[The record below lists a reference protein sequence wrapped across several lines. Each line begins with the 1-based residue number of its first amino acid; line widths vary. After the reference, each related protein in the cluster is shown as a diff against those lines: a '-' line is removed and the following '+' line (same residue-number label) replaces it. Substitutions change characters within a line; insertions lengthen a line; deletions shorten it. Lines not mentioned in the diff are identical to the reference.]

1 MLNRYLIYYI
11 LAFISIHQLSYS
23 TGDYTSCVTSF
34 LNSNCDT
41 VNQFSD
47 DQYFIFSDYGYQS
60 GTSNGFI
67 YPQIILSEKCLNEL
81 IENSNDKPLVVGR
94 IFRKFKPN
102 SDSSNEITD
111 IIGFNFYYYNGEGQ
125 ALIPI
130 TNIPTQCNTEAI
142 TYYLPIYSE
151 DDSLAN
157 KYVNVIRQNKDNDE
171 EDSFLDY
178 DIFNPDADIYNDIC
192 TTITFSE
199 ASENTDDSD
208 EFVNYDIT
216 LHERRKYYFPGSID
230 LCPEGFTYKGID
242 KETFSAKCQITFSSE
257 SSRII
262 DNNSPTPHPK
272 FTSFKADSD
281 FKKEKRDIYFS
292 MDVFKCIKLPFTF
305 RGFKGNYGSYFM
317 IALMII
323 VVICYLILL
332 IAGKI
337 HLLSVL
343 ELLYNSNIQSMN
355 YLKQNNN
362 MYNNSLTN
370 NNNQIISYDVRS
382 NNNQTLASNGQL
394 LSNVLVG
401 SNYLYN
407 SNVEKISIPKKSN
420 NNKKNEM
427 IKENTKNKLMSKV
440 DEQENDFESEKPNE
454 EQNKTEINNN
464 DNKDVDIINVKD
476 KNKKNKEKEK
486 ENDLIKEKEEK
497 VSKNSS
503 KSKKEEEDED
513 DDDEDEN
520 NESNEESESNK
531 SNKDKDEDKS
541 SKEKDDKANPPK
553 KKNENGGEDENDEEE
568 EDNGKKEKK
577 KKSKNP
583 IEISLNVKDL
593 RDMMFKNQF
602 PPQSETMK
610 ETDKKSKAKS
620 KEEKLKSKPKKKN
633 NKNTNNN
640 NINNGI
646 NPNNFNNN
654 IPPNFPFPPYLPPP
668 PLGMMPPY
676 GMPPQGYPYNGGGSP
691 YNDENQKLKKELEY
705 QKELNERRDREMR
718 REREDLM
725 ERERERQRQR
735 DYDMDRE
742 RRLRDMDMMYGN
754 NNVMQRLEN
763 MLKNNN
769 NKNGMKRGSALWND
783 DSDLLLKEREKFNR
797 EQDKFNRIKE
807 KLEDEIEKKKEENEK
822 ITKDLNLI
830 REEQRV
836 KQIEHEKELLKT
848 NQELKEKFEKE
859 KKEIIDTKDRE
870 MKLLKEDKDR
880 EIQKL
885 KEDKDREINLLKQD
899 MKTQMKKKD
908 DAIKK
913 KDKVIE
919 KQKKET
925 KELKKDL
932 TTNNTF
938 YTNMNATTFRQNYNS
953 EMNNN
958 LYKKDEEKIDSP
970 QVVVSINSI
979 FTDQEL
985 NAMDFEQ
992 SCQFDKRS
1000 LCQVY
1005 LSYINRKQPLFF
1017 FFNYNNSSSGISIFQ
1032 INYQSVRFIIICIDF
1047 MIYMFIYCSFFG
1059 TKSIALIYQKRF
1071 NFRRMCILGSI
1082 ISPGCLIIRSIIH
1095 HFVYDPMNKKIAEIK
1110 MRCYTNFTVGKKKQ
1124 EMKIN
1129 EFKDFWESDG
1139 EKNKDEIEKKEEMD
1153 EIQDIENDDNLSEG
1167 EKARRKDKYEKR
1179 RLKQLIKEVIAS
1191 FQKKVL
1197 ISFIIMIFVLF
1208 FVWIYVSCFC
1218 AVYKNSQLKFFVSI
1232 IVCYGFS
1239 NLFPFVYCLV
1249 PTIFRQDAVRDESRL
1264 SFILANVFQII

>member
-1 MLNRYLIYYI
+1 
-11 LAFISIHQLSYS
+11 
-23 TGDYTSCVTSF
+23 
-34 LNSNCDT
+34 
-41 VNQFSD
+41 
-47 DQYFIFSDYGYQS
+47 
-60 GTSNGFI
+60 
-67 YPQIILSEKCLNEL
+67 
-81 IENSNDKPLVVGR
+81 
-94 IFRKFKPN
+94 
-102 SDSSNEITD
+102 
-111 IIGFNFYYYNGEGQ
+111 
-125 ALIPI
+125 
-130 TNIPTQCNTEAI
+130 
-142 TYYLPIYSE
+142 
-151 DDSLAN
+151 
-157 KYVNVIRQNKDNDE
+157 
-171 EDSFLDY
+171 
-178 DIFNPDADIYNDIC
+178 
-192 TTITFSE
+192 
-199 ASENTDDSD
+199 
-208 EFVNYDIT
+208 
-216 LHERRKYYFPGSID
+216 
-230 LCPEGFTYKGID
+230 
-242 KETFSAKCQITFSSE
+242 
-257 SSRII
+257 
-262 DNNSPTPHPK
+262 
-272 FTSFKADSD
+272 
-281 FKKEKRDIYFS
+281 
-292 MDVFKCIKLPFTF
+292 
-305 RGFKGNYGSYFM
+305 
-317 IALMII
+317 
-323 VVICYLILL
+323 
-332 IAGKI
+332 
-337 HLLSVL
+337 
-343 ELLYNSNIQSMN
+343 
-355 YLKQNNN
+355 
-362 MYNNSLTN
+362 
-370 NNNQIISYDVRS
+370 
-382 NNNQTLASNGQL
+382 
-394 LSNVLVG
+394 
-401 SNYLYN
+401 
-407 SNVEKISIPKKSN
+407 
-420 NNKKNEM
+420 
-427 IKENTKNKLMSKV
+427 
-440 DEQENDFESEKPNE
+440 
-454 EQNKTEINNN
+454 
-464 DNKDVDIINVKD
+464 
-476 KNKKNKEKEK
+476 
-486 ENDLIKEKEEK
+486 
-497 VSKNSS
+497 
-503 KSKKEEEDED
+503 
-513 DDDEDEN
+513 
-520 NESNEESESNK
+520 
-531 SNKDKDEDKS
+531 
-541 SKEKDDKANPPK
+541 
-553 KKNENGGEDENDEEE
+553 
-568 EDNGKKEKK
+568 
-577 KKSKNP
+577 
-583 IEISLNVKDL
+583 
-593 RDMMFKNQF
+593 
-602 PPQSETMK
+602 
-610 ETDKKSKAKS
+610 
-620 KEEKLKSKPKKKN
+620 
-633 NKNTNNN
+633 
-640 NINNGI
+640 
-646 NPNNFNNN
+646 
-654 IPPNFPFPPYLPPP
+654 
-668 PLGMMPPY
+668 
-676 GMPPQGYPYNGGGSP
+676 
-691 YNDENQKLKKELEY
+691 
-705 QKELNERRDREMR
+705 
-718 REREDLM
+718 
-725 ERERERQRQR
+725 
-735 DYDMDRE
+735 
-742 RRLRDMDMMYGN
+742 
-754 NNVMQRLEN
+754 